1 MSRVTRAIARV
12 IASSSRAR
20 TASSSSS
27 EFARATGVAVGV
39 TNDSFA
45 RAASSTG
52 LQTPF
57 HRGFAADATTS
68 ARSAYGVTDDNAYT
82 VAEDE
87 LELAST
93 SEGESATRAKPTKR
107 KNHIKR
113 MAQRDAFRKENAR
126 VHKENKQ
133 KAAILRQEK
142 RIERWRAA
150 AARRREY
157 DGAGDDA

>member
-12 IASSSRAR
+12 ITSSSRTSAMASGFVHSTDAR
-20 TASSSSS
+20 I
-27 EFARATGVAVGV
+27 AVGV
-39 TNDSFA
+39 TDSFA
-45 RAASSTG
+45 RSASSAGSLT
-52 LQTPF
+52 TF

-82 VAEDE
+82 VSEDE

-93 SEGESATRAKPTKR
+93 SERTSATRAKPTKR

-113 MAQRDAFRKENAR
+113 MAQRDAFRRENAR
-126 VHKENKQ
+126 VHKENEQ
-133 KAAILRQEK
+133 RAAILRQEK

-157 DGAGDDA
+157 DGVGDDA

>member
-12 IASSSRAR
+12 ITSSSRTSVMASGFVHSTDAR
-20 TASSSSS
+20 I
-27 EFARATGVAVGV
+27 AVGV
-39 TNDSFA
+39 TDSFA
-45 RAASSTG
+45 RAASSAGSLT
-52 LQTPF
+52 TF

-82 VAEDE
+82 VSEDE

-93 SEGESATRAKPTKR
+93 SERTSATRAKPTKR

-113 MAQRDAFRKENAR
+113 MAQRDAFRRENAR
-126 VHKENKQ
+126 VHKENEQ
-133 KAAILRQEK
+133 RAAILRQEK

-157 DGAGDDA
+157 DGVGDDA

>member
-12 IASSSRAR
+12 ITSSSRTSAMASGFVHSTDAR
-20 TASSSSS
+20 I
-27 EFARATGVAVGV
+27 AVGI
-39 TNDSFA
+39 TDSFA
-45 RAASSTG
+45 RAASSAGSLT
-52 LQTPF
+52 TF

-82 VAEDE
+82 VSEDE

-93 SEGESATRAKPTKR
+93 SERTSATRAKPTKR

-113 MAQRDAFRKENAR
+113 MAQRDAFRRENAR
-126 VHKENKQ
+126 VHKENEQ
-133 KAAILRQEK
+133 RAAILRQEK

-157 DGAGDDA
+157 DGVVDDA

>member
-12 IASSSRAR
+12 IASSSRTR
-20 TASSSSS
+20 TASSS
-27 EFARATGVAVGV
+27 EFARATSVVGSV
-39 TNDSFA
+39 TVDSFT

-82 VAEDE
+82 IAEDE
-87 LELAST
+87 LELVST

>member
-12 IASSSRAR
+12 IASSSRTR
-20 TASSSSS
+20 TASSS
-27 EFARATGVAVGV
+27 EFARATSVVGSV
-39 TNDSFA
+39 TDDSFT

-82 VAEDE
+82 IAEDE
-87 LELAST
+87 LELVST

-150 AARRREY
+150 AARRRED

>member
-12 IASSSRAR
+12 IASSSHTR
-20 TASSSSS
+20 TASSA
-27 EFARATGVAVGV
+27 ELARATNVVVGV
-39 TNDSFA
+39 TDDSVA
-45 RAASSTG
+45 RAAPSTG
-52 LQTPF
+52 LQKPF

-82 VAEDE
+82 VAENE

-93 SEGESATRAKPTKR
+93 SEGESTTRAKPTKR